1 MHKDDKKELINSLRD
16 FFKSIIK
23 ISKYNFQDV
32 ATEHQMLIEEAYQQ
46 GILSHKDLHAIG
58 NFLSNGLL
66 THAFTVLKI
75 EKRKLDEQI
84 TINKQKQQQTPQEPQ
99 KPFNADTYDWDS
111 EMKKL
116 MDSFKGDKK

>member
-58 NFLSNGLL
+58 NFLSGGLL